1 MGLHEDRNRLEKDIA
16 ELESTLAH
24 QRLSPDARVTGLAA
38 VTQSRA
44 LLLMA
49 DVLQSAANS
58 LVNDGLRPLLGRLP
72 DP

>member
-1 MGLHEDRNRLEKDIA
+1 MGLDQDRSRLESDIA

-49 DVLQSAANS
+49 DVVQSAANS
-58 LVNDGLRPLLGRLP
+58 LVNDGLLPLMDRLP
-72 DP
+72 DR